1 MGAGAGRPEAAAA
14 SASRLIRRKYEI
26 GPTGDRRPAQ
36 SPFRRRLPARR
47 NGFTQEARVGGQKV
61 YLRTGE
67 YEDGSL
73 GEIFI
78 DVAIR
83 KAPPSAR

>member
-1 MGAGAGRPEAAAA
+1 MRKLWLRANELKVRPA
-14 SASRLIRRKYEI
+14 
-26 GPTGDRRPAQ
+26 PTRRPM
-36 SPFRRRLPARR
+36 PKKR
-47 NGFTQEARVGGQKV
+47 NGFTVEAKVGGHKV

-78 DVAIR
+78 DMHKEKPRRFRSLLNCLAIAVSKGIQYGVPLR
-83 KAPPSAR
+83 